1 MRDEVGKTDLDNG
14 IRILTRKMPHVHSVS
29 MGIWVET
36 GARDE
41 TGAENGLSHMIE
53 HMIFKGT
60 PRRTALQIAKEFDAI
75 GGQSNAFTAM
85 ESTCFHGRAMDTH
98 LKTMADILSDI
109 FLNSI
114 FDETEVEKERP
125 VILQELGMVED
136 NPDDYIHVL
145 LGKAYWGNHPLGQ
158 SVLGT
163 RENLLRFNSL
173 VIKDFFQRSYLP
185 ERIVISAAGNLVHD
199 QFVDLIAPAF
209 EAVSPAP
216 PLPERLPPKGQRE
229 LCLLSRD
236 LEQVH
241 IGLATQGLPVADPRR
256 YACSLMNTV
265 LGGNMSSRLFQEIR
279 ELRGLAYSV
288 YSFAASQVD
297 SGMFGAYAG
306 VDPHRVTE
314 TIDLIMKEMRRMKS
328 EPVTGDELRDAKEY
342 TKGGLLLAA
351 ESVEN
356 QMARLAQNEVH
367 FGRFI
372 SLDEVVQEIDAVS
385 SEHILQLAADLFQSD
400 QLSLALLGPLPEAPE
415 FESTLHPLLEF

>member
-1 MRDEVGKTDLDNG
+1 MRDEVGKTNLDNG
-14 IRILTRKMPHVHSVS
+14 IRILTKKMPHVHSVS
-29 MGIWVET
+29 MGIWVDA

-41 TGAENGLSHMIE
+41 TSAENGLSHMIE

-60 PRRTALQIAKEFDAI
+60 HQRTAFQIAKEFDAI

-85 ESTCFHGRAMDTH
+85 ENTCFHGRVMDTH
-98 LKTMADILSDI
+98 LRTMADILCDI
-109 FLNSI
+109 FLNSL
-114 FDETEVEKERP
+114 FDEIEVERERP

-136 NPDDYIHVL
+136 DPDDYIHVL

-163 RENLLRFNSL
+163 RENLLRFNSFA
-173 VIKDFFQRSYLP
+173 IKDFFQRAYLP

-199 QFVDLIAPAF
+199 AFVDLIAPAF
-209 EAVSPAP
+209 EVVSPAP
-216 PLPERLPPKGQRE
+216 PLPERMPPKGQRDIR
-229 LCLLSRD
+229 LLSRD

-241 IGLATQGLPVADPRR
+241 IGLATQGLSVTDPRR
-256 YACSLMNTV
+256 YACSLMNTI

-279 ELRGLAYSV
+279 EIRGLAYSV
-288 YSFAASQVD
+288 YSFASSQVD
-297 SGMFGAYAG
+297 SGMVGAYAG
-306 VDPHRVTE
+306 VDPGRAVE

-356 QMARLAQNEVH
+356 QMGRLAQNEVH

-372 SLDEVVQEIDAVS
+372 SLQEVVNEIDAVS
-385 SEHILQLAADLFQSD
+385 REDILQLASDLFQSD
-400 QLSLALLGPLPEAPE
+400 QLSLALLGPLTDAPDL
-415 FESTLHPLLEF
+415 ESNLQSLLRF

>member
-14 IRILTRKMPHVHSVS
+14 IRILTKKMPHVHSVS
-29 MGIWVET
+29 MGIWVDA

-41 TGAENGLSHMIE
+41 TSAENGLSHMIE

-60 PRRTALQIAKEFDAI
+60 HQRTAFQIAKEFDAI

-85 ESTCFHGRAMDTH
+85 ENTCFHGRVMDSH
-98 LKTMADILSDI
+98 LRTMADILCDI
-109 FLNSI
+109 FLNSL
-114 FDETEVEKERP
+114 FDEIEVERERP

-163 RENLLRFNSL
+163 RENLLRFNSFA
-173 VIKDFFQRSYLP
+173 IKDFFKRAYRP
-185 ERIVISAAGNLVHD
+185 ERIVISAAGNLAHD
-199 QFVDLIAPAF
+199 AFVDLIAPAF
-209 EAVSPAP
+209 QTISPSS
-216 PLPERLPPKGQRE
+216 PLPERTPPKGQRDIR
-229 LCLLSRD
+229 LLSRD

-241 IGLATQGLPVADPRR
+241 IGLATQGISVADPRR
-256 YACSLMNTV
+256 YACSLMNTI

-297 SGMFGAYAG
+297 SGMVGAYAG
-306 VDPHRVTE
+306 VDPGRAME
-314 TIDLIMKEMRRMKS
+314 TIDLIVKEMRRMKS

-342 TKGGLLLAA
+342 TKGGLFLSA

-356 QMARLAQNEVH
+356 QMGRLAQNEVH

-372 SLDEVVQEIDAVS
+372 SLQEVANEIDAVS
-385 SEHILQLAADLFQSD
+385 REDILQLASDLYQSE
-400 QLSLALLGPLPEAPE
+400 QLSLALLGPLTDAADL
-415 FESTLHPLLEF
+415 ESNLQSLLEF

>member
-1 MRDEVGKTDLDNG
+1 MRDEVGKTDLANG
-14 IRILTRKMPHVHSVS
+14 IRILTKKMPHVHSVS
-29 MGIWVET
+29 MGIWVDA

-41 TGAENGLSHMIE
+41 SSAENGLSHMIE

-60 PRRTALQIAKEFDAI
+60 HQRSAFQIAKEFDAI

-85 ESTCFHGRAMDTH
+85 ESTCFHGRVMDTH

-109 FLNSI
+109 FLNSL
-114 FDETEVEKERP
+114 FDKIEVERERP

-163 RENLLRFNSL
+163 RENLLRFNSSI
-173 VIKDFFQRSYLP
+173 IKDFFQRAYLP

-216 PLPERLPPKGQRE
+216 PLPGRKPPKGQRDI
-229 LCLLSRD
+229 CLLSRD

-241 IGLATQGLPVADPRR
+241 IGLATQGLSVADTRR
-256 YACSLMNTV
+256 YISSLMNTI

-279 ELRGLAYSV
+279 EIRGLAYSV
-288 YSFAASQVD
+288 YSFVASQVD

-306 VDPHRVTE
+306 VDSGHIME
-314 TIDLIMKEMRRMKS
+314 AIDLIMKEMRRMKS
-328 EPVTGDELRDAKEY
+328 EPVTMDELRDAKEY
-342 TKGGLLLAA
+342 SKGGLLLAA

-372 SLDEVVQEIDAVS
+372 SLQEVVNEIEAVTR
-385 SEHILQLAADLFQSD
+385 EDILQLAAELFQSD
-400 QLSLALLGPLPEAPE
+400 QLSLALLGPLEKTPN
-415 FESTLHPLLEF
+415 FESNLHALLEF